1 MLRWRCDSP
10 VRILPVDHRPDP
22 MNQVKVDV
30 IKSELAARLTACS
43 LNIIIVGVPQFCGN
57 IELLTGNTGSHYFG
71 KSFSD
76 LLLIS
81 VDVGSVNV
89 TISVFK
95 DRLFDHLLWVVS
107 HQEGSK
113 TNDRLSSS
121 IVQLDARTGL
131 RLDFCLYH
139 L

>member
-1 MLRWRCDSP
+1 
-10 VRILPVDHRPDP
+10 

-30 IKSELAARLTACS
+30 IKSKLAARLTACS